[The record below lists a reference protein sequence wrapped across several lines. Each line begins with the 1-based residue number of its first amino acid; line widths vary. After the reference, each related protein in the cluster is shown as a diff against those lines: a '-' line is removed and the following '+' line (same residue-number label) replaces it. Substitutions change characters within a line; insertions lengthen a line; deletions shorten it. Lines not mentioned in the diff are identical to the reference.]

1 MAGGEVR
8 ISVMRMKPEGLP
20 LLIGYDGSS
29 CVRNA
34 IEVAGTLWPGRAA
47 IVFYAW
53 RPVSAPAATR
63 ASLRVSQST
72 EKDAR
77 CAALSIA
84 EGGAA
89 LARQAGLAAHAEVAE
104 GRPSRWEAVL
114 QAADRADA
122 GAVVVGGR
130 GKTGFEST
138 MLGSVSHGVVGHS
151 LRPVLIVP

>member
-1 MAGGEVR
+1 MN
-8 ISVMRMKPEGLP
+8 PEGLP

-29 CVRNA
+29 CARHA
-34 IEVAGTLWPGRAA
+34 IEVAGAIWPGRAA

-53 RPVSAPAATR
+53 RPVSAPAAIR
-63 ASLRVSQST
+63 APLPVSRSA
-72 EKDAR
+72 EKVAR
-77 CAALSIA
+77 CAAALRIA

-89 LARQAGLAAHAEVAE
+89 VASQAGLAARAEIAE
-104 GRPSRWEAVL
+104 ARPSRWQAIL
-114 QAADRADA
+114 QAADRANA